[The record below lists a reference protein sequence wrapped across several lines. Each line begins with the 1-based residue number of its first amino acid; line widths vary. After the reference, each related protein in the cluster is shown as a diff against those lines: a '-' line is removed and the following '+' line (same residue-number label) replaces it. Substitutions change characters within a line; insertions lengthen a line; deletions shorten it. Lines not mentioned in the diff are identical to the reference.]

1 MQLALFDLDHTLLP
15 CDSDYAW
22 TQYLIDAGVVDR
34 EDFTRK
40 NDDFYAQY
48 RAGMLDVQAFLDFQ
62 FAPLADNPRAR
73 LDAWHADFMARTIVP
88 VIGQAARALVNR
100 H

>member
-15 CDSDYAW
+15 YDSDYAW
-22 TQYLIDAGVVDR
+22 TQYLIDAGAVDR

-48 RAGMLDVQAFLDFQ
+48 RAGMLNVQIRQSVCHFTVTSAT
-62 FAPLADNPRAR
+62 A
-73 LDAWHADFMARTIVP
+73 
-88 VIGQAARALVNR
+88 
-100 H
+100 